1 MTNRANRLHLILC
14 LAIGATALGGCGKK
28 KAPPPPPPPPPRVAA
43 PEPVRVETLAGDP
56 RVQFPQSAAPTDES
70 LARAVAAF
78 ATALAKGDDA
88 ALGAM
93 LDAPAK
99 GVLAMQVRSGE
110 WKSATAKIEAV
121 RVVRLTQ
128 GGDSADIGLAVQDPS
143 AGGAYLTGWRAKQ
156 LEGAWVFTGLP
167 VVAKSAPRAADLDN
181 ADLAPIAPPVAAAPA
196 EKPAPAAPKP
206 TEPAPAPAA
215 APASGGPTR
224 SKLPG

>member
-14 LAIGATALGGCGKK
+14 LAVGATALGGCAKK

-43 PEPVRVETLAGDP
+43 PEPVRVESLAGDP

-78 ATALAKGDDA
+78 ATALAKGDDS

-99 GVLAMQVRSGE
+99 GVLSMQVRSGE
-110 WKSATAKIEAV
+110 WKDATAKIEAV

-128 GGDSADIGLAVQDPS
+128 GGDGADVGLAVQDPG

-167 VVAKSAPRAADLDN
+167 VTPKSAPRAADLDN
-181 ADLAPIAPPVAAAPA
+181 ADLAPPAAAAAAPEA
-196 EKPAPAAPKP
+196 EKPKPA
-206 TEPAPAPAA
+206 APAPAEP
-215 APASGGPTR
+215 APESAPPATGGPTR
-224 SKLPG
+224 TKLPG